1 MITCL
6 QQLNPDPLNL
16 GKMKGRQ
23 QMRRKHS
30 EVTDPKEIQP
40 DSITAKSDLGQ
51 NVPDENRRTIAEY
64 LFKRNQPGD
73 REAVRAM
80 GFNF

>member
-1 MITCL
+1 MVTCL
-6 QQLNPDPLNL
+6 QQL
-16 GKMKGRQ
+16 
-23 QMRRKHS
+23 KH
-30 EVTDPKEIQP
+30 EKNEDFTPVTADMPGYKACKVIEIRP
-40 DSITAKSDLGQ
+40 DSISAKSDLGQ

-80 GFNF
+80 GFNL